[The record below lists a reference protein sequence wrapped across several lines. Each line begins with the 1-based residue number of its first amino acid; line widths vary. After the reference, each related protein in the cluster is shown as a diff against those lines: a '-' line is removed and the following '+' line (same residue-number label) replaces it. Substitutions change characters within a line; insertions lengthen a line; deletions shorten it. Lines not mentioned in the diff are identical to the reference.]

1 MNHEDR
7 NEKVL
12 STYLDVHVLFR
23 HSSWVDFTK
32 KAKKKIIS
40 DDEFIGIIKELAT
53 NLLPLAKIF
62 SLIKTAFIKKV
73 VS

>member
-1 MNHEDR
+1 MGR
-7 NEKVL
+7 
-12 STYLDVHVLFR
+12 
-23 HSSWVDFTK
+23 FTK

-40 DDEFIGIIKELAT
+40 DDEFIGIIKVLAT

-62 SLIKTAFIKKV
+62 SLIKTAFTKKV

>member
-23 HSSWVDFTK
+23 HSSWVDLQK
-32 KAKKKIIS
+32 KKKIIS
-40 DDEFIGIIKELAT
+40 DDEFIGIIKVLVT